1 MRKLRIIGV
10 NAESSQVECEDRDS
24 GEKYSLPLDDRLRA
38 AARGEFLAD
47 TGAGRPPVTGTLRP
61 REIQDRIRHGASP
74 EQVASDAGVP
84 LSRIEGFAV
93 PVLLERSN
101 AADMARGAHPVMP
114 DGPSLDTLD
123 DKVHAALDTWGI
135 DLDLVKWDAWRE
147 RGSGWILRISWPA
160 GLSDDAHATWSF
172 TPDSHGGSARP
183 LNEEAERILDPSR
196 ATALR
201 TVASQ
206 PEPPASPP
214 PIRSVPAPTPISA
227 DRAERP
233 DHSTPGSPA
242 AVPPAPAS
250 QSPSAPAGI
259 PAPVPPAAIT
269 QPGSVADD
277 RRADGGRTDQGPDPR
292 RSGQHRADQGRSDQG
307 SDPRP
312 GRRSS
317 GLPAALGGID
327 GALPSYAGTSG
338 GRAGDQVRDGVR
350 DSIRDKAPGTQSGKT
365 ADAKNTDADDDF
377 LQPTPNEPERK
388 PSSRRHPTMPSWEDV
403 LLGVRSKDD

>member
-1 MRKLRIIGV
+1 M
-10 NAESSQVECEDRDS
+10 
-24 GEKYSLPLDDRLRA
+24 
-38 AARGEFLAD
+38 
-47 TGAGRPPVTGTLRP
+47 
-61 REIQDRIRHGASP
+61 
-74 EQVASDAGVP
+74 
-84 LSRIEGFAV
+84 
-93 PVLLERSN
+93 
-101 AADMARGAHPVMP
+101 MP

-327 GALPSYAGTSG
+327 GALPSSAGASG